1 MTTPHPQ
8 ADLLRAIADG
18 KQMQGR
24 VPEDGCDEWLD
35 KELNMAQEI
44 EVLLT
49 KQFDEVQI
57 DQFAIDWLVRQT
69 AEFGEPGRIAER
81 LLGIVSDLL
90 DIDAG

>member
-1 MTTPHPQ
+1 MKIALSAPAAQPP
-8 ADLLRAIADG
+8 ADG
-18 KQMQGR
+18 A
-24 VPEDGCDEWLD
+24 
-35 KELNMAQEI
+35 LNTIAAMFHSAEEI

>member
-1 MTTPHPQ
+1 M
-8 ADLLRAIADG
+8 
-18 KQMQGR
+18 K
-24 VPEDGCDEWLD
+24 
-35 KELNMAQEI
+35 QEI

-57 DQFAIDWLVRQT
+57 DEFAIEWLTRQT
-69 AEFGEPGRIAER
+69 AEFGESGRIAKR

>member
-1 MTTPHPQ
+1 
-8 ADLLRAIADG
+8 
-18 KQMQGR
+18 
-24 VPEDGCDEWLD
+24 
-35 KELNMAQEI
+35 MAQEI

-49 KQFDEVQI
+49 KQFDAVQI
-57 DQFAIDWLVRQT
+57 DQFASDWLVRQT

>member
-1 MTTPHPQ
+1 M
-8 ADLLRAIADG
+8 AG
-18 KQMQGR
+18 KATRNNGR
-24 VPEDGCDEWLD
+24 RGQRPEFSRREAVGCDEWLD